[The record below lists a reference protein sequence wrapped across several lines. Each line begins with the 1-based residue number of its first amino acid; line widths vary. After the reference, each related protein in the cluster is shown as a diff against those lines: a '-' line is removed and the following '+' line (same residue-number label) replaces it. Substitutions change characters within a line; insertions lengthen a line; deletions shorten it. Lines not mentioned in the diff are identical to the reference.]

1 MSESKKYNFAEQIK
15 YINNIKKVVRLLN
28 ENNFY
33 VFVITNQ
40 SGVGRGYYSSKDVN
54 KKRENSCSIIQIQL
68 SDTKSYKMLYKK
80 ALSFFGR
87 VDALVNNAS
96 QFYPTKIN
104 QIDEKKWGSIID
116 TNLKAPLFLSK
127 VFYPELKKRKGQII
141 NIIDIHVDP
150 PLKNHIIYSI
160 SKSGLLTLTKSLAK
174 ELAPYVRVNG
184 ISPGAILW
192 PTFEKNLKRKKDI
205 ISKIPLKRTGKPED
219 IAKAVKF
226 LIEDGQYI
234 TGQNIN
240 IDGGRKLNM

>member
-1 MSESKKYNFAEQIK
+1 MAMNLTVLSTGGTKRIGLTITQYLHKNGYNVIVTFNKSQTNAKKIFSD
-15 YINNIKKVVRLLN
+15 L
-28 ENNFY
+28 
-33 VFVITNQ
+33 
-40 SGVGRGYYSSKDVN
+40 N
-54 KKRENSCSIIQIQL
+54 KKRDNSCSIIQIQL

-80 ALSFFGR
+80 SLSFFGR

-160 SKSGLLTLTKSLAK
+160 SKSGMLTLTKSLAK